1 MESAAATVLDK
12 SLDAA
17 EAVVPRAPDERGFTC
32 AGGGECAAGAGASSE
47 AMRQ

>member
-12 SLDAA
+12 PLDPA
-17 EAVVPRAPDERGFTC
+17 EAVARMAPDERGVTC
-32 AGGGECAAGAGASSE
+32 AGGSEGAAGAGASPE